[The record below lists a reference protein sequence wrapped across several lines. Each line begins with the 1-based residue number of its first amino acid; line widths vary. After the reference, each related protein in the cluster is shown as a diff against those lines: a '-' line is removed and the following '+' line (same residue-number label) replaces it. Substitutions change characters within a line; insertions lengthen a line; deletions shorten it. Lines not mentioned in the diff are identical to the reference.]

1 MHSVQQPR
9 PTILIVDDD
18 EFALENMALSLMD
31 AGATVRT
38 ASSAYQALQ
47 VTDREYC
54 HVVITDVK
62 MPGMDGITFV
72 EKVQATHPQTKF
84 IIVTGYADDDAV
96 IRALRLGVKE
106 FLKKPYRNT
115 ELLIA
120 VQKLLEQHNLEDE
133 NRKLHDQ
140 LAHENVRM
148 KAEIDKLIPKNSQD
162 IIGEHPLLLQSTDIA
177 RRVSEYG
184 VNAMII
190 GENGTGKEKIAET
203 IRSNGPRKDCPFIT
217 VNCAAISAT
226 LFESEMFGYEKGAF
240 TGAAKE
246 RTGLFEMANT
256 GILFLD
262 EVTEIPTS
270 MQAKLLRVLE
280 TGIIRRVGGN
290 RDIAVNVQVISAT
303 NRESKK
309 AIEDGILRMDLYHRL
324 ATIEIVLP
332 PLRERASDI
341 PQLVEF
347 FVKRFSNVYQVDKPT
362 ISAEAL
368 LTLVRYDWPGNV
380 RQLSNIMKQW
390 VLFGEGVALANLD
403 ASAVDTVAT
412 SVPTVMRYD
421 FVNGTID
428 EVENAKFEL
437 IRTLMHRYN
446 GNKSAVARH
455 VGLSYPGLHK
465 LIKRM
470 DEENIVRH

>member
-1 MHSVQQPR
+1 MHSTEQPR
-9 PTILIVDDD
+9 PTIMVVDDD
-18 EFALENMALSLMD
+18 EFALENMALSLGD
-31 AGATVRT
+31 AGATVLS

-47 VTDREYC
+47 IVDREYC

-72 EKVQATHPQTKF
+72 EKVQKLHPQTKF

-133 NRKLHDQ
+133 NRRLVDR

-148 KAEIDKLIPKNSQD
+148 KAEIDQLVPESTKEIV
-162 IIGEHPLLLQSTDIA
+162 GEHPSLLQALRIA
-177 RRVSEYG
+177 QRVAEFG

-203 IRSNGPRKDCPFIT
+203 IRTSGPRKDSPFIT

-240 TGAAKE
+240 TGALKE
-246 RTGLFEMANT
+246 RSGLFEMAHK

-290 RDIAVNVQVISAT
+290 RDIAVDVQVISAT

-309 AIEDGILRMDLYHRL
+309 AIEDGVLRMDLYHRL
-324 ATIEIVLP
+324 ATIEINLA
-332 PLRERASDI
+332 PLRDRASDI
-341 PQLVEF
+341 PSLVAF
-347 FVKRFSNVYQVDKPT
+347 FIDRFSQLYRVEKPV

-368 LTLVRYDWPGNV
+368 QRLVVYDWPGNV

-390 VLFGEGVALANLD
+390 ALFGESVALANLTSTSVD
-403 ASAVDTVAT
+403 ASST

-421 FVNGTID
+421 FVRGTID
-428 EVENAKFEL
+428 EIEDAKFEL
-437 IRTLMHRYN
+437 VRTLMNRYN

-465 LIKRM
+465 LLKRIG
-470 DEENIVRH
+470 DAG